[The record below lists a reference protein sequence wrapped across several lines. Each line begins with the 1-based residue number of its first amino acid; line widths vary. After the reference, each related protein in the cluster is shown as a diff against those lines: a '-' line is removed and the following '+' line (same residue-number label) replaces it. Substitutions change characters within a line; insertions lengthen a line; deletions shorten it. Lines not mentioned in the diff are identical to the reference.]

1 MRINAVMPRQVQT
14 QNLTRQNSI
23 QKKQIE
29 VNTSA
34 SNNVARILNVTFTG
48 NAKNMNQIA
57 SAAPENK
64 ALGIPEYNIGGLAV
78 VQQEG
83 PESMHADEG
92 LDIRRFNPYV
102 CYNNE
107 KGGYKLLIHPPKS
120 EWVEGKLPQEI
131 AEQYFYSA
139 PPGQTLEDAAK
150 ILGKEPKELS
160 YVIQSKPTASKEKDA
175 TGNVINKSKY
185 IHLEEILLDKKPLE
199 KAAINNTP
207 IEKIPLEGSVEGIAG
222 FDKIKNIKYKLFKAV
237 DGTTPLT
244 EYFLHTEDMAKASQ
258 AYSYDKWGN
267 GGFEADLVG
276 SDWCRALADV
286 MPKMNRPELGDYNP
300 GSYWLHDRPM
310 FPFLNHIATE
320 SAAGKTYWNGIVS
333 MSTFHNPGEAYQG
346 KVQDPTK
353 FFKVVASVDD
363 VKELRKNPI
372 FELLKEIDN
381 KGWDTITDFD
391 RNLAKK
397 VLDPLLNGFLD
408 DNGSYSPVMIAIN
421 GTKRNPLNMKAGT
434 VSMNYGKEMRDP
446 TMYSIANGLTHQFQ
460 LIKTHDITNGS
471 TPANLFIDDPTANFG
486 RGGNLLTIEKAGFT
500 TYKYTEDNLAE
511 VVTAKQKNTKWL
523 VDMVATESAK
533 GQDSLNKV
541 FFTEAQIKEGRSVF
555 GSLSSYKD
563 GDILMMGWGRPDP
576 QKGYP
581 TTFEAFLEF
590 LKSDAPE
597 ELKNKTKLIVGAGDK
612 PWDADARD
620 FKKIKEILKQIEE
633 LDGGKYKGQACYVDG
648 MFPNRLVGCATYTL
662 LTSVFEPCGITPL
675 ESFSAGTPVISTR
688 TGGAPDFIN
697 KMRGFLTKSA
707 YLRNPDAIGKSW
719 SDGFETID
727 DARRAAS
734 AAELKDCILSAV
746 KLHSETPKNY
756 EAMVLDAI
764 TQPIEWS
771 KNASFNNGV
780 TANKR
785 YRNEVWEIDKGWE
798 ARNKNPLH
806 RLVGEFKA
814 KVETVKAKAEEIV
827 TQKSG
832 SKAGKIV
839 AISALSILALGGGGY
854 YAYTKN
860 WFKKKEE
867 SAEKP
872 PFAKIG

>member
-1 MRINAVMPRQVQT
+1 MRINAVMPRQVHAM
-14 QNLTRQNSI
+14 NLTRQNSI
-23 QKKQIE
+23 QKTQIE

-48 NAKNMNQIA
+48 GVKNMNQIA

-64 ALGIPEYNIGGLAV
+64 ALGILEYNMGGLAV

-83 PESMHADEG
+83 PESMHVDEG

-107 KGGYKLLIHPPKS
+107 KGGYKLLIHPPQDQ
-120 EWVEGKLPQEI
+120 WVNGKLPKEI
-131 AEQYFYSA
+131 GEQYFYSA

-150 ILGKEPKELS
+150 ILGMKKEDLS

-175 TGNVINKSKY
+175 KGNAINKSKY
-185 IHLEEILLDKKPLE
+185 LHLEE
-199 KAAINNTP
+199 TP
-207 IEKIPLEGSVEGIAG
+207 IAGSVEGIDG

-244 EYFLHTEDMAKASQ
+244 EYFLHTEEMAKASQ

-267 GGFEADLVG
+267 GGFEADLTS
-276 SDWCRALADV
+276 SDWCRAFADV
-286 MPKMNRPELGDYNP
+286 MPQMDTPEFGNYNP
-300 GSYWLHDRPM
+300 ASYWLHDRPM

-320 SAAGKTYWNGIVS
+320 SAAGKTYWNGIIS

-363 VKELRKNPI
+363 VKELRKSPI
-372 FELLKEIDN
+372 FELLQEIDK
-381 KGWDTITDFD
+381 KGWDAITDFD
-391 RNLAKK
+391 RKLTRK

-421 GTKRNPLNMKAGT
+421 GAKRNPLNMKAGT
-434 VSMNYGKEMRDP
+434 VSMNYGKEMKDP

-460 LIKTHDITNGS
+460 QIETHDITNGS
-471 TPANLFIDDPTANFG
+471 TPANLKIDDPKAGFG
-486 RGGNLLTIEKAGFT
+486 RGGNLLTEKKDGFT
-500 TYKYTEDNLAE
+500 TYKYNGSNLAE
-511 VVTAKQKNTKWL
+511 IVTAKQKNTKWL
-523 VDMVATESAK
+523 MDMVATESAK
-533 GQDSLNKV
+533 SQDALNKV

-555 GSLSSYKD
+555 GSLSSYKE

-581 TTFEAFLEF
+581 TSFEAFLEF
-590 LKSDAPE
+590 LKSEAPE
-597 ELKNKTKLIVGAGDK
+597 ELKKKTKLIVGAGDK
-612 PWDADARD
+612 PWDGDARD

-633 LDGGKYKGQACYVDG
+633 LNGGKYKGQACYVDG
-648 MFPNRLVGCATYTL
+648 LFPNRLVGCATYTL
-662 LTSVFEPCGITPL
+662 LSSVFEPCGITPL
-675 ESFSAGTPVISTR
+675 ESFSAGTPVISIK

-707 YLRNPDAIGKSW
+707 YLRNPDAVGKSW

-746 KLHSETPKNY
+746 KLHSEAPKNY

-798 ARNKNPLH
+798 ARNKDPLH

-814 KVETVKAKAEEIV
+814 KVETVKTKVTEAVANATEEASK
-827 TQKSG
+827 KSG
-832 SKAGKIV
+832 SKVGKIIAV
-839 AISALSILALGGGGY
+839 SALSVLALGGGGY

-867 SAEKP
+867 QPAQP
-872 PFAKIG
+872 TFAKIG